1 MILNPGHSRS
11 LLVSPLHQPK
21 SLVKMRITNP
31 SNLPKVPMNVQLQ
44 EEPKWVRLCRI
55 LKKKNL
61 TYSIMIPMDRETLMM
76 VATIVAIAGVIFLFR
91 EMNKAKQDVDNL
103 KNFSAQLIQRL
114 SVPEPVPQKEP
125 EREPEVVEEKEEE

>member
-1 MILNPGHSRS
+1 
-11 LLVSPLHQPK
+11 
-21 SLVKMRITNP
+21 
-31 SNLPKVPMNVQLQ
+31 MNVQLQ

-61 TYSIMIPMDRETLMM
+61 IYSIMIPMDRETLMM

-103 KNFSAQLIQRL
+103 KNFSAQLIQKL
-114 SVPEPVPQKEP
+114 SAPVPMPRPAPQVEP
-125 EREPEVVEEKEEE
+125 TEEEETTEEKVEE